1 MTVAL
6 QMGPTTVFLLRPR
19 FPHAVSVP
27 ELWWGFS
34 EGLGWAPPLMDDVC
48 SRTHHSPSQNFL
60 RTVLLSETPTQSCPS
75 LSPSQVL
82 DSAYSSSV

>member
-6 QMGPTTVFLLRPR
+6 PMGPTTVFLLRPR
-19 FPHAVSVP
+19 FPHAVSVR
-27 ELWWGFS
+27 ELWGCS
-34 EGLGWAPPLMDDVC
+34 EGVGWAPPLMDDVC

-75 LSPSQVL
+75 LSTSQVL